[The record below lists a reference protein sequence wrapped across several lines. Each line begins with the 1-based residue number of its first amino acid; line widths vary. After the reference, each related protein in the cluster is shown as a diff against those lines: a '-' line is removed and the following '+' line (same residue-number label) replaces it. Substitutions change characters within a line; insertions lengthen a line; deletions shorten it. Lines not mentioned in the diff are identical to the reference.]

1 MKLLGRRRRFTPVRI
16 IACGF
21 ASMIA
26 LGTLLLSL
34 PIAQKP
40 DAAVSVLDALFTA
53 TSAVCV
59 TGLVAVDVADHFT
72 VFGQTVVG
80 ILIQIGGLGV
90 TSIGLGLIALSG
102 RRVRLQDQVLIKEA
116 LNSPNLKNILALI
129 RTVLITTF
137 SIECIGAV
145 GSFLVFRKQYTVWHA
160 IGLSLFHSVASFNN
174 AGFDLLGGG
183 QSLAAYRG
191 NVPFLLLTSILVIA
205 GGIGFMVIR
214 DLWQNHGRLLRCTLH
229 TKVVL
234 LMTVLLLAGGTV
246 LLKCGDSSL
255 NWLDA
260 FFYSVSARTAG
271 FATVPLAQFSSSA
284 TLVMLIL
291 MFVGGSPGSTA
302 GGIKTTTLF
311 VFLRTVFV
319 YPSRK
324 NITVFHRRLPKDV
337 MEQAFVLVGMGACV
351 VGGVSL
357 LIGIL
362 EPTLTLS
369 QILVEV
375 VSAFGTVG
383 LSAGVTGALSAPAK
397 LLLIGTMFIGR
408 LGPWTVVSLWI
419 QKTRCNVSLPE
430 ERISIG

>member
-1 MKLLGRRRRFTPVRI
+1 
-16 IACGF
+16 
-21 ASMIA
+21 
-26 LGTLLLSL
+26 
-34 PIAQKP
+34 
-40 DAAVSVLDALFTA
+40 
-53 TSAVCV
+53 
-59 TGLVAVDVADHFT
+59 
-72 VFGQTVVG
+72 
-80 ILIQIGGLGV
+80 
-90 TSIGLGLIALSG
+90 
-102 RRVRLQDQVLIKEA
+102 
-116 LNSPNLKNILALI
+116 
-129 RTVLITTF
+129 
-137 SIECIGAV
+137 
-145 GSFLVFRKQYTVWHA
+145 
-160 IGLSLFHSVASFNN
+160 
-174 AGFDLLGGG
+174 
-183 QSLAAYRG
+183 
-191 NVPFLLLTSILVIA
+191 
-205 GGIGFMVIR
+205 
-214 DLWQNHGRLLRCTLH
+214 
-229 TKVVL
+229 
-234 LMTVLLLAGGTV
+234 MTVLLLAGGTV

-324 NITVFHRRLPKDV
+324 NITVFHRQLPKDV

-383 LSAGVTGALSAPAK
+383 LSTGVTGALSAPAK